1 VPDDHF
7 RRRQINVK
15 RAVLSGFV
23 AGIFIFI
30 ITGITNGAVLSAEL
44 NAWLQHMGSLVRP
57 PPRAVAM
64 SLWAIMCLIF
74 GMVGV
79 WIYAGMRPRYGAG
92 LKPALRAGL
101 LLWLASKLAV
111 ALDFVALGLLPGRII
126 IGQLIGG
133 LVAIMIA
140 TVVGARLYKE

>member
-1 VPDDHF
+1 
-7 RRRQINVK
+7 
-15 RAVLSGFV
+15 
-23 AGIFIFI
+23 
-30 ITGITNGAVLSAEL
+30 
-44 NAWLQHMGSLVRP
+44 
-57 PPRAVAM
+57 M
-64 SLWAIMCLIF
+64 SLWAIMCLIL

-92 LKPALRAGL
+92 LKSALRAGL

-111 ALDFVALGLLPGRII
+111 ALDFVALGLLPGRIVV
-126 IGQLIGG
+126 GQLIGG

>member
-1 VPDDHF
+1 MT
-7 RRRQINVK
+7 QINVK

-30 ITGITNGAVLSAEL
+30 ITGITNGAVLRTEL
-44 NAWLQHMGSLVRP
+44 NAWVQHMGSLVRP
-57 PPRAVAM
+57 PQRAVAM

-74 GMVGV
+74 GVVGV

-92 LKPALRAGL
+92 LKSALRAGL

-111 ALDFVALGLLPGRII
+111 ALDFVALGLLPGRIV

-133 LVAIMIA
+133 FVAIMIA